1 MATKEFQTG
10 VADVQY
16 EERLV
21 CFVDLLG
28 FKSAI
33 DASKTDTRV
42 LNALHQAL
50 SDLNG
55 EHLVSLLHNDVP
67 TLTSDGKLTTAENA
81 GTTHIAEQHFPL
93 VATQFSDSFVL
104 SCSADNKGSCLMLL
118 QAIDRLQHIFFNHL
132 GMLMRGGVSKG
143 SLIHIQGGPLFGP
156 AMNAAY
162 ALESKLAIYPRILL
176 DSDAAHH
183 LQRCWGST
191 MSAIFTTFDGH
202 QALDLVSSF
211 IFHGHQIETDWEAIK
226 LKLTK
231 IAGDI
236 ESKSPEAL
244 SKVRYLQDR
253 LSQHKFLIAEK
264 SNQK

>member
-1 MATKEFQTG
+1 MPMTEPNTVA
-10 VADVQY
+10 ADVQY

-50 SDLNG
+50 SELSG
-55 EHLVSLLHNDVP
+55 ERLVSLLHKGVP
-67 TLTSDGKLTTAENA
+67 TLTGEGQLTTAEDA
-81 GTTHIAEQHFPL
+81 GATHIVQQHFPL
-93 VATQFSDSFVL
+93 VVTQFSDSLVL

-118 QAIDRLQHIFFNHL
+118 QAIDRLQHIFFSHL

-162 ALESKLAIYPRILL
+162 ALESQQAVYPRILF
-176 DSDAAHH
+176 DQGAAVHM
-183 LQRCWGST
+183 QNCWGEDPSP
-191 MSAIFTTFDGH
+191 IFTTSEGH
-202 QALDLVSSF
+202 HALDLVSSLIYRF
-211 IFHGHQIETDWEAIK
+211 RHDQQNWDTFEK
-226 LKLTK
+226 KLTIVAK
-231 IAGDI
+231 DI
-236 ESKSPEAL
+236 EANGPVAL
-244 SKVRYLQDR
+244 PKVRYLQDR
-253 LSQHKFLIAEK
+253 LKECLGIDK
-264 SNQK
+264 RNQR